1 VAQATLTTSWQQIAV
16 SYAPQV
22 TGSTLDF
29 NVYVSSAP
37 VGSCFYADDAS
48 ITQS

>member
-1 VAQATLTTSWQQIAV
+1 VNYT
-16 SYAPQV
+16 PQV
-22 TGSTLDF
+22 VGSTLDF

-37 VGSCFYADDAS
+37 VGSYFYADDAS